1 MKIIHNLHHHDHHII
16 WKSPQNCK
24 HNFTYWIFLC
34 GYCLLQK
41 SCWLQHVRYKDTC
54 INVAVCCCL
63 TNYTK
68 PHHDTTTTTWSWCKS
83 WPEYELFQHNILSS
97 ALQYKVTWY
106 QQPTGTN
113 MALCMYIYANPLHDN
128 PTGTQWLVMLSG
140 GLKQPLPCLHNDN
153 LIFILPYL
161 SDSNIPVTMS
171 HQHYTTW
178 PPWLTM
184 WHHDA
189 DRFLRL
195 FDVVGGQTTV
205 RVATHEL
212 LPLVVPGHWAQSL
225 QHTQKKD
232 TLQQRKIHYNTQR
245 KKYTLQDTEKKYM
258 LSVPILKREPTT
270 LYREK
275 VHF

>member
-1 MKIIHNLHHHDHHII
+1 MIIIVTEKVLKIVNTISLTGFFLVATDFNTSHADYSMLGIKILMLLSVAVWQIIQSHIMTPPPQHDHDV
-16 WKSPQNCK
+16 KADLNM
-24 HNFTYWIFLC
+24 NFC
-34 GYCLLQK
+34 
-41 SCWLQHVRYKDTC
+41 
-54 INVAVCCCL
+54 
-63 TNYTK
+63 
-68 PHHDTTTTTWSWCKS
+68 
-83 WPEYELFQHNILSS
+83 QHNILSS

-140 GLKQPLPCLHNDN
+140 GLKQPLPSLHNDKI
-153 LIFILPYL
+153 IFILPYL
-161 SDSNIPVTMS
+161 SDSNIPLTMS

-205 RVATHEL
+205 CVATHEL

-232 TLQQRKIHYNTQR
+232 TLQQRKKYTTIHREQ
-245 KKYTLQDTEKKYM
+245 KYTLQHTEKK
-258 LSVPILKREPTT
+258 
-270 LYREK
+270 
-275 VHF
+275 